1 MSNTVVY
8 QDHRG
13 WKYCVMP
20 GLGENMFKARYH
32 KPDKPENCCWHCC
45 ARMPWRKTFAEAQA
59 DLDVMAEK
67 KKWIIE

>member
-1 MSNTVVY
+1 ME
-8 QDHRG
+8 
-13 WKYCVMP
+13 
-20 GLGENMFKARYH
+20 GLGDNSFKARYH